1 MNYKIKNIYCFLCD
15 EAKLLDLRDWKKYT
29 SHCKSHHNV
38 DVKDISKIKI
48 KGKFQSILVKSDD
61 GNPHALISI

>member
-15 EAKLLDLRDWKKYT
+15 EVKLLDLRDWKKYT

-48 KGKFQSILVKSDD
+48 KG
-61 GNPHALISI
+61 